1 MDHIIVVFEKI
12 NVLEDTI
19 VDIVQNPLELL
30 SPLLLLDQLLDPV
43 VPEGGLVRDLTRQH
57 QLAQLP
63 KDRKVTPPFSR
74 QLKMQY

>member
-30 SPLLLLDQLLDPV
+30 PPLLLPDLLLDSV
-43 VPEGGLVRDLTRQH
+43 VPEGVLVRDLVSQH
-57 QLAQLP
+57 QLAQHCSYSSFLFV
-63 KDRKVTPPFSR
+63 RLT
-74 QLKMQY
+74 